1 MAKFLK
7 KKKKKKQKT
16 IKTDSRRNSSE
27 NLNKSTRDSIRNQ
40 KPQNKSKA

>member
-7 KKKKKKQKT
+7 KKKP

-27 NLNKSTRDSIRNQ
+27 NLNKSTRD
-40 KPQNKSKA
+40 